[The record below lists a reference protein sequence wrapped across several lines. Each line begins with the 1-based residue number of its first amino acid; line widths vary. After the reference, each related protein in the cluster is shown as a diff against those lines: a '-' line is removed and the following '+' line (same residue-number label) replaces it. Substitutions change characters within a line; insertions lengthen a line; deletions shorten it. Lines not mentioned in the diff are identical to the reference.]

1 MTPASS
7 LEYDSSNVSPEIS
20 PKRPVKKPAMYE
32 SRSSFSSLHSDDFI
46 FHPDDISVTDMEDRL
61 KSN

>member
-7 LEYDSSNVSPEIS
+7 LEYDSSNTSPEMS
-20 PKRPVKKPAMYE
+20 PKRPIKKPAIYE

-46 FHPDDISVTDMEDRL
+46 FHPDDISLTDVEEKL